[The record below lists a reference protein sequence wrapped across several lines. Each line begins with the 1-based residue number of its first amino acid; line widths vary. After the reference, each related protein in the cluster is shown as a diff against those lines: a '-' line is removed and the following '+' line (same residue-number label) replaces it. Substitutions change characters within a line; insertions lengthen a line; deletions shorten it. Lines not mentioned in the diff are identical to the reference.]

1 MNITTLQ
8 HLNFLSTHPQWR
20 LMSWETRGM
29 ALELMSIPGND
40 DFAGTVA
47 PEDELWRNTLNIP
60 HARLIQT
67 ALKKSVQGR
76 GLREQN
82 ELEIVWTQVWK
93 PELCRWFCLIDD
105 NFIINNPYYAP
116 YKGRFWHPLL
126 DEQSVE
132 DKQVKPVKKSSSKS
146 MQNTVQISHD
156 EQTAIKAARSKK
168 VKKIKPEKLVEDPT
182 FDYPLVR
189 FNLNAFKSCWEEP
202 LTREARSDLWK
213 SAVGLLAPSGDS
225 KNEAI
230 ARQFIGKLIKEFGE
244 KNTASAVAQ
253 LVVRPIPPA
262 DPKSFLRRQLKNLT
276 EGSASVQ
283 KANEQRIRVPL

>member
-20 LMSWETRGM
+20 MMSWETRGM

-60 HARLIQT
+60 HARLIQA

-93 PELCRWFCLIDD
+93 PELCRWFRLIDEA
-105 NFIINNPYYAP
+105 FIATHPHYAP

-126 DEQSVE
+126 DEHPTEE
-132 DKQVKPVKKSSSKS
+132 DKQPKSVKKSKTI
-146 MQNTVQISHD
+146 QQKTLQISHD
-156 EQTAIKAARSKK
+156 EQNAIKVARSKK
-168 VKKIKPEKLVEDPT
+168 TKKQKLVEDPT
-182 FDYPLVR
+182 FDYALVR
-189 FNLNAFKSCWEEP
+189 FTLNTFKSCWEEP

-213 SAVGLLAPSGDS
+213 SAVGLLAPNGDS

-253 LVVRPIPPA
+253 LLVRPIPPA

-276 EGSASVQ
+276 EGSSSVQ